1 MIFEE
6 KIPEAEKMVNSQL
19 RSRGILDQRLLYVMS
34 CVPRDIFLRGKK
46 STGSYKDNPIPIGY
60 GQTMSQP
67 YMVAVMTEKLSL
79 TGREKV
85 LEIGTGSGYQT
96 AILAELADTVY
107 TVERIPSLYSNT
119 KKKLNSLGYKNIF
132 CKLGD
137 GSLGWDEF
145 ASYDCI
151 IVTAAVPGLP
161 DAYKVQIA
169 DNGIIVIPIGD
180 FQSFQIL
187 HIIKRVGRR
196 FDIKKDLS
204 CRFVP
209 LIGADGF

>member
-1 MIFEE
+1 MIFEQ

-19 RSRGILDQRLLYVMS
+19 IPRGILDQRLLFVMS
-34 CVPRDIFLRGKK
+34 CVPREVFLREKK
-46 STGSYKDNPIPIGY
+46 NTGSYKDNPIPIGY

-96 AILAELADTVY
+96 AVLAELADKVY
-107 TVERIPSLYSNT
+107 TVERIPHLYRYT
-119 KKKLNSLGYKNIF
+119 KKKLENLGYENVF

-137 GSLGWDEF
+137 GSLGWEEYGP
-145 ASYDCI
+145 YDCI

-161 DAYKVQIA
+161 DAYKNQLA
-169 DNGIIVIPIGD
+169 DNGLIVIPIGD
-180 FQSFQIL
+180 YQSYQIL
-187 HIIKRVGRR
+187 HIIKKTGSR
-196 FDIKKDLS
+196 FDIRKDLS

-209 LIGADGF
+209 LIGKHGF